1 VRFDLVAGDDLGIV
15 GNAIAMP
22 VEEHDVGGF
31 GVPAVAGRV
40 VPPTALTAAG
50 QSAKL
55 VRHPGCIG
63 GSGICARL

>member
-1 VRFDLVAGDDLGIV
+1 VRFDLVAGDDLGMA

-40 VPPTALTAAG
+40 VPPDR
-50 QSAKL
+50 S
-55 VRHPGCIG
+55 
-63 GSGICARL
+63 

>member
-1 VRFDLVAGDDLGIV
+1 VRFDLVAGDDLGMV

-40 VPPTALTAAG
+40 VPPTAVDGGGAAG
-50 QSAKL
+50 EAGAASGL
-55 VRHPGCIG
+55 HRRE
-63 GSGICARL
+63 GICARL